1 MIIVAGRTRWS
12 VLLAVARSG
21 GLRDWAE
28 VRGQFERALAA
39 RGSKSVAGAGINGES
54 RRGRD
59 YVKVKVSMTVTAVDI
74 ADAVG
79 IAWRAFRRA
88 SGGDL
93 DGWDTV
99 GAEAEV
105 RLEGP

>member
-1 MIIVAGRTRWS
+1 MITVAGRTRWS
-12 VLLAVARSG
+12 VLLTVARSG

-28 VRGQFERALAA
+28 VRCQFERALAA
-39 RGSKSVAGAGINGES
+39 RGSKSVAGASIDGES

-59 YVKVKVSMTVTAVDI
+59 YVKVKVTMTVTAVDI
-74 ADAVG
+74 ADVVG

-93 DGWDTV
+93 EGWDTAS
-99 GAEAEV
+99 AEAEV
-105 RLEGP
+105 RPEGP